1 MAYKIQLRMI
11 VMNIRYFIKF
21 ISVAAMAFAV
31 SATMNSCSDDYPDAL
46 DAPYSADL
54 LSIKVIN
61 AGADQSLI
69 YEGTID
75 EEKKMV
81 SFKRFDPSTDFSN
94 LKVEATVSEGAELD
108 SDVID
113 ATLSDDETEKTVLLR
128 VKNHTRYK
136 DYFVRIRKKVP
147 VFGADWDKATLYDFT
162 GGKIADAASGSTRWA
177 DFDGN
182 HVLLVS
188 RNGGVKPELFSVA
201 DLKAGTI
208 DSPKILDIT
217 GIAGGTFPISCGALR
232 NGHIYVSNLSGG
244 GVSPLKIYYW
254 ETPDSAPENI
264 LNSILADDAPNANTR
279 HGDNA
284 SFNIDAEGNG
294 YVFFGSNNGA
304 DFIRYSVN
312 AGKTVGEPKVLTSF
326 SGANSYP
333 TIFRIGRTSDYVF
346 SGINTY
352 PRIVSEENKAS
363 AEISSLSGLQ
373 ITACQIV
380 VFNEERYLLTC
391 SVNRTGSGTSA
402 LRIYDITK
410 GSSLSEAV
418 ALLNANPKP
427 IYEFVLGSDKCISP
441 GTVVNHSIQKDAEG
455 KDSVLSVFAF
465 STQMGFVIVDFPIK
479 VTLDD

>member
-1 MAYKIQLRMI
+1 MI

-46 DAPYSADL
+46 DAPYNTDL
-54 LSIKVIN
+54 LSIKIIN
-61 AGADQSLI
+61 AGADQNLI

-128 VKNHTRYK
+128 VKNHARYK

-254 ETPDSAPENI
+254 
-264 LNSILADDAPNANTR
+264 
-279 HGDNA
+279 
-284 SFNIDAEGNG
+284 
-294 YVFFGSNNGA
+294 
-304 DFIRYSVN
+304 
-312 AGKTVGEPKVLTSF
+312 
-326 SGANSYP
+326 
-333 TIFRIGRTSDYVF
+333 
-346 SGINTY
+346 
-352 PRIVSEENKAS
+352 
-363 AEISSLSGLQ
+363 
-373 ITACQIV
+373 
-380 VFNEERYLLTC
+380 
-391 SVNRTGSGTSA
+391 
-402 LRIYDITK
+402 
-410 GSSLSEAV
+410 
-418 ALLNANPKP
+418 
-427 IYEFVLGSDKCISP
+427 
-441 GTVVNHSIQKDAEG
+441 
-455 KDSVLSVFAF
+455 
-465 STQMGFVIVDFPIK
+465 
-479 VTLDD
+479 